1 MNLTANQTKYL
12 IQVMPP
18 SDIIPQI
25 VQLVA
30 QLQNM
35 TNAAVLYDET
45 FGKFLFFSLSKPI
58 SPKFNK
64 FHFFFQI

>member
-1 MNLTANQTKYL
+1 MNITANQTKYL

-30 QLQNM
+30 SQQNM
-35 TNAAVLYDET
+35 TNAAVLYDES
-45 FGKFLFFSLSKPI
+45 FGNFSNLISVYNFFI
-58 SPKFNK
+58 
-64 FHFFFQI
+64 

>member
-1 MNLTANQTKYL
+1 MNITANQTKYL

-30 QLQNM
+30 SQQNM
-35 TNAAVLYDET
+35 TNAAVLYDESFGNFSNLISVYT
-45 FGKFLFFSLSKPI
+45 FFI
-58 SPKFNK
+58 
-64 FHFFFQI
+64 

>member
-45 FGKFLFFSLSKPI
+45 FGKSPFFCSFKTNFSK
-58 SPKFNK
+58 
-64 FHFFFQI
+64 FQ